1 MKAATFVLL
10 VGAVPATLAG
20 CGATAPKTASG
31 SDLYGKMLARCD
43 NGANSVAIELC
54 REQARR
60 EYERWARIHPVE

>member
-43 NGANSVAIELC
+43 NGAIPLPSSYAGS
-54 REQARR
+54 RR
-60 EYERWARIHPVE
+60 DGNTRDGPGYIP